1 MELRTIHGLPGLQLE
16 EQDFGRDR
24 LSSFERAVK
33 KMITGLGEKVNK
45 NHQYKALLRLR
56 IGNHAPDILTIYQ
69 DQDQDQY
76 IKSQSQERCK
86 RIETELKSRCLP
98 VNYAE
103 TTERILKKFG
113 IQTGYELTWVFA
125 GQWAFFTST
134 TQEGLQLYRDV
145 LSATRLPISMPGT
158 WVADCRI
165 VRKMCPMDAW
175 ISTRAAHL
183 LLTDIMR
190 RRVFVAQV
198 TGRLQNSTYN
208 FGTGLRVARRPTRYR
223 DESSARGVPTA
234 LQRAIR
240 SQHQTT
246 IGRANKQAPV

>member
-86 RIETELKSRCLP
+86 RIETELKSSVSIGLMVLLHQRCAILRYCGCVWLP
-98 VNYAE
+98 LIIFIGTHSLALVE
-103 TTERILKKFG
+103 T
-113 IQTGYELTWVFA
+113 
-125 GQWAFFTST
+125 
-134 TQEGLQLYRDV
+134 D
-145 LSATRLPISMPGT
+145 SAKL
-158 WVADCRI
+158 CFLNQ
-165 VRKMCPMDAW
+165 KMCPMDAW